1 MTKRIS
7 PSDIVLFNTE
17 LGVAEQC
24 QLDLP
29 PRRPW
34 SEAGREGGSREGGRP
49 QHGAWISDADG
60 D

>member
-7 PSDIVLFNTE
+7 PSDIVLFNME

-29 PRRPW
+29 PRRP
-34 SEAGREGGSREGGRP
+34 GRKREGKAALEKT
-49 QHGAWISDADG
+49 G
-60 D
+60 DHSMAPG